1 MTLNQDRFSRFMGI
15 LRTIHSTPECPPFI
29 TCYRHVWQRAHLENF
44 EVPSI
49 STARRLLKGA
59 TDQNCDLKLPDDPG
73 ARFEAIIGHASSAAD
88 VYVALGQVVE
98 ALRAENQRRSGD
110 DRQLGLLM
118 CGLLAAMA
126 VPAGGLK

>member
-1 MTLNQDRFSRFMGI
+1 MTLNQERFSRFMDW
-15 LRTIHSTPECPPFI
+15 LRADYFRPGSPYLTD
-29 TCYRHVWQRAHLENF
+29 CYRRAALLAERQGVP
-44 EVPSI
+44 VPSL
-49 STARRLLKGA
+49 STARRLLKSA
-59 TDQNCDLKLPDDPG
+59 ADQNCDLKLPDDPG

-98 ALRAENQRRSGD
+98 ALRTENQRRSGD

-118 CGLLAAMA
+118 CGLLAATA